1 MSPTSRELVSNKPLA
16 GVELA
21 EVIRHDVDRLLRESG
36 FLAGQTAYSQVAYEL
51 RLTLHLGLPAMPTA
65 TDAARSRSQ
74 ASDAIA
80 ADPAL
85 AALEPFPLAR
95 PAPDAILSSTQITRE
110 IQSPNLTRVEHSL
123 PITVEV
129 LGQDGHKREELVDYS
144 PVDVGMR
151 REDFKEPDLSDVTPE
166 MRREL
171 GL

>member
-1 MSPTSRELVSNKPLA
+1 MPTTKELVANKPLA

-21 EVIRHDVDRLLRESG
+21 EVIRHDVDRMLKESG

-51 RLTLHLGLPAMPTA
+51 RLTLHLGLPSMPTA
-65 TDAARSRSQ
+65 ADAARSRTQ
-74 ASDAIA
+74 ASDVIA
-80 ADPAL
+80 ANPAL
-85 AALEPFPLAR
+85 AALEPFPLAH
-95 PAPDAILSSTQITRE
+95 PTPDAILAATQLTRE

-151 REDFKEPDLSDVTPE
+151 REDFREPDLTDVTE
-166 MRREL
+166 QQRREL